1 MNLRK
6 DASNGFS
13 QGLMMDYD
21 PMGTPNT
28 ALTNALNATFI
39 TYNGNEGAL

>member
-1 MNLRK
+1 MNGRQGS
-6 DASNGFS
+6 SNGFS
-13 QGLMMDYD
+13 QGMIMDYD

-28 ALTNALNATFI
+28 ALTNALNATFM